1 MGTVT
6 LLNKPDISFDVFTY
20 EPEETAVWV
29 DFVKAGEARALCTL
43 SEELESFLVFTLMR
57 FSQRK
62 DLFSIVLAL
71 EFLRASTEYTGH
83 KKEQALSE
91 VGDVGLILAGL
102 FPERSRRLG
111 VPASYFPEMGRMAFG
126 DLADFFNRYNLKSF
140 EGRYRKVTEGFPAM
154 MNVLLATREK
164 KLEQCIAE
172 ELLNQKSNLYLE
184 RMIFPSQTS

>member
-29 DFVKAGEARALCTL
+29 DFVKIGEARALCTL
-43 SEELESFLVFTLMR
+43 GEELESFLVFTLMR

-71 EFLRASTEYTGH
+71 EFHRASTEYTGR

-91 VGDVGLILAGL
+91 VGDVSLMTILH
-102 FPERSRRLG
+102 RVHRG
-111 VPASYFPEMGRMAFG
+111 VF
-126 DLADFFNRYNLKSF
+126 
-140 EGRYRKVTEGFPAM
+140 V
-154 MNVLLATREK
+154 
-164 KLEQCIAE
+164 C
-172 ELLNQKSNLYLE
+172 
-184 RMIFPSQTS
+184 